1 MMLKR
6 VSIENIDKME
16 AIVALEERDF
26 DVIVVGGGCAGA
38 AAAYVA
44 AKKGKSVLLIERGE
58 HPGAKNMTGGR
69 LYAHSLRKLLDT
81 YADGEVAWE
90 DIPFERKITHER
102 IALMDPSSNFTIDF
116 TSKELGKDGHDSYSV
131 LRSRFD
137 QWLADMAESAGAE
150 IISGI
155 PVESLLRKEGSVCG
169 VRAGEDEITAHV
181 VIDAEGT
188 NSLLAERDL
197 GIPRLEPHQV
207 AVGIKHVY
215 ELSPEQIED
224 RFLLPE
230 GEGAAMLFVGDCTH
244 GVVGG
249 GFVYTNADTISLGL
263 VATVSE
269 LEKSDTT
276 IYQALADFEKHP
288 AVAPLIRGAQLVEH
302 SGHLVPEG
310 GYDCVPH
317 YIFDGA
323 LLAGDTMRLVMNL
336 GYQIRG
342 MDFAIAS
349 GQFAAETA
357 CEAIDR
363 GDLSAT
369 GLASYQA
376 KLEESFVLSD
386 LKTFRKWPSVM
397 EKWGR
402 LFSEYPS
409 MVAAIF
415 NALFVVDGRPQV
427 KLVKRIWPIIRRMKP
442 LKMANEI
449 RKALAAL

>member
-1 MMLKR
+1 M
-6 VSIENIDKME
+6 
-16 AIVALEERDF
+16 ALEERDF
-26 DVIVVGGGCAGA
+26 DVIVVGGGCAGT

-44 AKKGKSVLLIERGE
+44 AKKGKSVLLVERGE

-69 LYAHSLRKLLDT
+69 LYAHSLRKLLNT
-81 YADGEVAWE
+81 YADGDVAWE

-102 IALMDPSSNFTIDF
+102 IALMDASSQFAIDF
-116 TSKELGKDGHDSYSV
+116 TSKELGEDGHDSYSV

-137 QWLADMAESAGAE
+137 QWLADLAESAGAE

-155 PVESLLRKEGSVCG
+155 PVESLLRKDGAVYG

-181 VIDAEGT
+181 VILAEGT
-188 NSLLAERDL
+188 NSLLAEREL
-197 GIPRLEPHQV
+197 GIPRLKPNEV
-207 AVGIKHVY
+207 AVGIKHIY

-249 GFVYTNADTISLGL
+249 GFVYTNTDTISVGL

-269 LEKSDTT
+269 LEKADTT
-276 IYQALADFEKHP
+276 IYQALDDFEKHP
-288 AVAPLIRGAQLVEH
+288 AVAPLIRSAELVEH

-310 GYDCVPH
+310 GFDSVPQ

-336 GYQIRG
+336 GYQVRG

-349 GQFAAETA
+349 GQFAAEAA
-357 CEAIDR
+357 CDAIDR
-363 GDLSAT
+363 GDVGAS
-369 GLASYQA
+369 GLADYRI
-376 KLEESFVLSD
+376 KLEESFVLAD
-386 LKTFRKWPSVM
+386 LKTFRKWPHVM
-397 EKWGR
+397 EKWER
-402 LFSEYPS
+402 LFKEYPT
-409 MVAAIF
+409 MVAEIF
-415 NALFVVDGRPQV
+415 NAMFVVDGKPQA
-427 KLVKRIWPIIRRMKP
+427 KLMKRIWPIIKRRKP
-442 LKMANEI
+442 TKLLSEV
-449 RKALAAL
+449 RKAVSAL

>member
-1 MMLKR
+1 M
-6 VSIENIDKME
+6 
-16 AIVALEERDF
+16 ALEERDF
-26 DVIVVGGGCAGA
+26 DVIVVGGGCAGTV
-38 AAAYVA
+38 AAYVA

-58 HPGAKNMTGGR
+58 HPGSKNMTGGR

-81 YADGEVAWE
+81 YAEGEVEWS

-102 IALMDPSSNFTIDF
+102 IALMDPHSNFTIDF
-116 TSKELGKDGHDSYSV
+116 TSKELGLDGNDSYSV

-137 QWLADMAESAGAE
+137 QWLADLAESAGAE
-150 IISGI
+150 IIPGI
-155 PVESLLRKEGSVCG
+155 PVETLLRKEDGTVYG
-169 VRAGEDEITAHV
+169 VRAGDDELTAHV

-197 GIPRLEPHQV
+197 GVPRLEPHEV

-215 ELSPEQIED
+215 ELAPEQIED

-230 GEGAAMLFVGDCTH
+230 GEGAAMLYVGDCTH

-249 GFVYTNADTISLGL
+249 GFVYTNTDTISLGL

-269 LEKSDTT
+269 LQKSNTT

-288 AVAPLIRGAQLVEH
+288 AVAPLIRGAELVEH

-310 GYDCVPH
+310 GYDSVPE
-317 YIFDGA
+317 YVFDGA

-336 GYQIRG
+336 GYQVRG

-349 GQFAAETA
+349 GQFAAEAA

-363 GDLSAT
+363 EDVSAA
-369 GLASYQA
+369 GLATYRT
-376 KLEESFVLSD
+376 KLENSFVLAD
-386 LKTFRKWPSVM
+386 LKTFRKWPHVM
-397 EKWGR
+397 EEWTR
-402 LFSEYPS
+402 LFSQYPT
-409 MVAAIF
+409 MVAKIF
-415 NALFVVDGRPQV
+415 NAMFVVDGKPQE
-427 KLVKRIWPIIRRMKP
+427 KLIKRIWPIIRQMKP
-442 LKMANEI
+442 LKLANEV
-449 RKALAAL
+449 RKALMAL

>member
-1 MMLKR
+1 M
-6 VSIENIDKME
+6 
-16 AIVALEERDF
+16 ALEERDF
-26 DVIVVGGGCAGA
+26 DVIVVGGGCAGT

-44 AKKGKSVLLIERGE
+44 AKKGKSVLLVERGE

-69 LYAHSLRKLLDT
+69 LYAHSLRKLLNT
-81 YADGEVAWE
+81 YADGDVAWE

-102 IALMDPSSNFTIDF
+102 IALMDASSQFAIDF
-116 TSKELGKDGHDSYSV
+116 TSKELGEDGHDSYSV

-137 QWLADMAESAGAE
+137 QWLADLAESAGAE

-155 PVESLLRKEGSVCG
+155 PVESLLRKDGAVYG

-181 VIDAEGT
+181 VILAEGT
-188 NSLLAERDL
+188 NSLLAEREL
-197 GIPRLEPHQV
+197 GIPRLKPNEV
-207 AVGIKHVY
+207 AVGIKHIY

-249 GFVYTNADTISLGL
+249 GFVYTNTDTISVGL

-269 LEKSDTT
+269 LEKADTT
-276 IYQALADFEKHP
+276 IYQALDDFEKHP
-288 AVAPLIRGAQLVEH
+288 AVAPLIRGAELVEH

-310 GYDCVPH
+310 GFDSVPQ

-336 GYQIRG
+336 GYQVRG

-349 GQFAAETA
+349 GQFAAEAA
-357 CEAIDR
+357 CDAIDR
-363 GDLSAT
+363 GDVGAS
-369 GLASYQA
+369 GLADYRI
-376 KLEESFVLSD
+376 KLEESFVLAD
-386 LKTFRKWPSVM
+386 LKTFRKWPHVM
-397 EKWGR
+397 EKWER
-402 LFSEYPS
+402 LFKEYPT
-409 MVAAIF
+409 MVAEIF
-415 NALFVVDGRPQV
+415 NAMFVVDGKPQA
-427 KLVKRIWPIIRRMKP
+427 KLMKRIWPIIKRRKP
-442 LKMANEI
+442 TKLLSEV
-449 RKALAAL
+449 RKAVSAL